1 MTTPNNISVDNLQ
14 QFKASKISAM
24 TISS

>member
-1 MTTPNNISVDNLQ
+1 MTTPNNITVDNLQ
-14 QFKASKISAM
+14 QFKASQISAM